1 MLEINE
7 KRGLG
12 LERTVQWCVDNIDT
26 IYSTSEIL
34 SKFGIR
40 VIDNL
45 PNRSELL
52 LRYPPA
58 TYEGEYGNAV
68 LIGTAT
74 PYDYYIWTR

>member
-52 LRYPPA
+52 LRYPTA